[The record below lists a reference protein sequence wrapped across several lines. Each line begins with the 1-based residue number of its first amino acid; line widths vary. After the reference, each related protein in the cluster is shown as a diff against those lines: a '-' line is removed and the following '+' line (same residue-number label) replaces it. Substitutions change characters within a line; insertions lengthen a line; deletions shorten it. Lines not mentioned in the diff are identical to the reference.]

1 MLTVKPSHVGMA
13 CAVERAMAHSPS
25 LLCPVDF
32 SEPSRAAL
40 RYAAAIADHF
50 GALLTV
56 VTVDDPL
63 LTEVA
68 ASTARVPSLARES
81 EEELRRFVDESLPN
95 PSSGPKTI
103 ALRIA
108 VGKPAPE
115 ILRVARDVAAE
126 LIVIGSHGR
135 RGVRKLFFGSTTERV
150 LRETT
155 LPVLV
160 TPDDRDQPTSLSHAS
175 RHIHRILAPVDLT
188 AASPPQVK
196 VAAALASAIAV
207 PLILAHVIEP
217 VFVPATVRLA
227 VPGSDA
233 ARREDAEAKL
243 AALAASAGSAVTTE
257 TLVVGGDPSEEIVK
271 LADTRDARLIVM
283 GLHSSGLLGPRMGS
297 VTYRVLCL
305 AHALV
310 LALPPAS
317 TPSSTTRTIPAD
329 VAREAAG

>member
-1 MLTVKPSHVGMA
+1 
-13 CAVERAMAHSPS
+13 MAHAPS

-68 ASTARVPSLARES
+68 ATTGRVPPLAQES
-81 EEELRRFVDESLPN
+81 QEELRKFVDESLPD

-103 ALRIA
+103 ALRVA

-115 ILRVARDVAAE
+115 ILRAAQEVGAE
-126 LIVIGSHGR
+126 LIIIGSHGH
-135 RGVRKLFFGSTTERV
+135 RGVRKMFFGSTTERV

-155 LPVLV
+155 TPVLV
-160 TPDDRDQPTSLSHAS
+160 TPGDRAQPMSLSHAS
-175 RHIHRILAPVDLT
+175 RHIHRVLAPVDLT
-188 AASPPQVK
+188 AASPRQVA
-196 VAAALASAIAV
+196 VAAALASAIEV

-227 VPGSDA
+227 MPGSDA

-243 AALAASAGSAVTTE
+243 AALVASAGATATAE

-271 LADTRDARLIVM
+271 IAETRDAGLIVM

-297 VTYRVLCL
+297 VTYRVLCI
-305 AHALV
+305 ANALV
-310 LALPPAS
+310 LALPPAPAPPDS
-317 TPSSTTRTIPAD
+317 TRTTW
-329 VAREAAG
+329 VTAAVV

>member
-1 MLTVKPSHVGMA
+1 MTY
-13 CAVERAMAHSPS
+13 RPS

-68 ASTARVPSLARES
+68 ATTGRMRSLAQET
-81 EEELRRFVDESLPN
+81 EDELRRFVDESLAQ
-95 PSSGPKTI
+95 PSLDPKTI
-103 ALRIA
+103 AFRVAI
-108 VGKPAPE
+108 GKPAPT
-115 ILRVARDVAAE
+115 ILRTAHEVAAE
-126 LIVIGSHGR
+126 LIVMSSHGPS
-135 RGVRKLFFGSTTERV
+135 GVRKMFFGSTTERV

-155 LPVLV
+155 IPVLV
-160 TPDDRDQPTSLSHAS
+160 TPVDREQPVSVSQASHHV
-175 RHIHRILAPVDLT
+175 RRILAPVDLT
-188 AASPPQVK
+188 AASPQQVK
-196 VAAALASAIAV
+196 VAAGLAGAIDV
-207 PLILAHVIEP
+207 PLILAHVLEP
-217 VFVPATVRLA
+217 VFVPPAVRLA

-233 ARREDAEAKL
+233 ARRDDADARL
-243 AALAASAGSAVTTE
+243 AALAASAGPTVTIE

-305 AHALV
+305 ANAFV
-310 LALPPAS
+310 LALPPAPA
-317 TPSSTTRTIPAD
+317 PSGS
-329 VAREAAG
+329 ARSIAAGVPTLT